1 MIKILHAADLHLD
14 AAFSSLT
21 PRQAAQ
27 RRQEQR
33 QMLFDIVGLANAED
47 CQIMLL
53 AGDLFDSDNTYPDT
67 TEALIEAFA
76 SCKAQIFIAPGN
88 HDYFTP
94 GCVYQTANW
103 PENVHIFKENAIRS
117 VTLDTFGCR
126 VYGAAFT
133 SMDAHGLLDG
143 FTAEGDGL
151 LNLMVLHGDCLNAGS
166 PNNAVS
172 KGQITA
178 SNLEYLALGHIHMQ
192 SGLRRE
198 GNTYYAW
205 PGCPMGRGFD
215 ETGEKGVYIVQ
226 ADKQG
231 SDARFVPMHGRKYE
245 IVQVEAGDD
254 AIASVLAALPD
265 DTQKDIYRIVLTG
278 EAAEFS
284 AVELLRAIEDRFFGV
299 EIKNKT
305 VPKRELWAQAQEDTL
320 RGLFL
325 RALKEKYDAA
335 KDDESRRLYAQAA
348 KLGLDA
354 MDGREV
360 SEF

>member
-21 PRQAAQ
+21 PHQAAQ

-33 QMLFDIVGLANAED
+33 QMLFEIVRLANSEE
-47 CQIMLL
+47 CQIVLL
-53 AGDLFDSDNTYPDT
+53 AGDLFDSDNAYPDT
-67 TEALIEAFA
+67 TEALIAAFS

-88 HDYFTP
+88 HDYLAP

-117 VTLDTFGCR
+117 VSLPELGCR
-126 VYGAAFT
+126 VYGSAFT
-133 SMDAHGLLDG
+133 SMDAYGLLDG
-143 FTAEGDGL
+143 FTAEEDGL

-166 PNNAVS
+166 PNNAIS
-172 KGQITA
+172 KQQLA
-178 SNLEYLALGHIHMQ
+178 QSNLDYLALGHIHMQ

-215 ETGEKGVYIVQ
+215 ELGEKGVYIVQ
-226 ADKQG
+226 ADKQ
-231 SDARFVPMHGRKYE
+231 SADVRFVPMHGRKYE
-245 IVQVEAGDD
+245 ILQVEAGDD
-254 AIASVLAALPD
+254 ALASILAALPEQ
-265 DTQKDIYRIVLTG
+265 TQNDIYRIILTG
-278 EAAEFS
+278 ESAEIS
-284 AVELLRAIEDRFFGV
+284 TAELHHALDERFFGL
-299 EIKNKT
+299 EFKNKT
-305 VPKRELWAQAQEDTL
+305 EPKRELWERAEEDTL

-335 KDDESRRLYAQAA
+335 EDEESKRLYAQAA
-348 KLGLDA
+348 RMGLDA